1 MKRFQTI
8 LILLILTSMTTLNA
22 QDLSVHRW
30 ENRLLILLIENTEDN
45 SYKEQLEELSS
56 CSEGVEERKLL
67 IYRST
72 PDKFRMGLETE
83 GGWKNSSDI
92 YKKYKTNESGFQVLL
107 IGLDGGIKMDQ
118 SEMISC
124 EKLFGT
130 IDSMPMRKAEMRK
143 NKER

>member
-1 MKRFQTI
+1 
-8 LILLILTSMTTLNA
+8 MTTLNA

-30 ENRLLILLIENTEDN
+30 ENRLLILLTEDTEDIN
-45 SYKEQLEELSS
+45 YKKQLEELSN
-56 CSEGVEERKLL
+56 CREGITDRKL
-67 IYRST
+67 IVYQST
-72 PDKFRMGLETE
+72 KDEFRKGLETVGE
-83 GGWKNSSDI
+83 WKNSPDI
-92 YKKYKTNESGFQVLL
+92 YKKYKGNKPGFQILL
-107 IGLDGGIKMDQ
+107 IGLDGGVKIDQ